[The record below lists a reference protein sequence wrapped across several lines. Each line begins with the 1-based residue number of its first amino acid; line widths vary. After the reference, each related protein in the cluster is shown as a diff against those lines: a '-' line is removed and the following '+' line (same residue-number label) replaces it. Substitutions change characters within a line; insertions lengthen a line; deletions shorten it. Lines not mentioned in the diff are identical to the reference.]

1 MRRALCRLG
10 VGSTLLSLVL
20 ISTGYAQGPPEQV
33 VEGGRGAPVEPA
45 DPVDRETPLEE
56 GKQFLAES
64 MVDEALESLELAEE
78 EDRFDPEVQF
88 YLGEVWT
95 RRSAHSKARE
105 KFKMAL
111 RLDPASFTP
120 AFRLAQMAVVLW
132 EQTREARFRTEAV
145 GYLWRIK
152 DRWNTANTDRYTQ
165 DDVAAEALVSR
176 ADTLMR
182 RLLNI
187 SGEWVSPDGFV
198 WKFSEKDG
206 PIGKPAG
213 KAKFLEGN
221 VVIHQVNAPEL
232 ESTGSLWR
240 STNLELQGWF
250 TMTSRVD
257 DQACNWNYKL
267 ALMQSPEGMKL
278 TGRARLSG
286 KQKKPCNMMSKEPW
300 QIQLHRQ

>member
-1 MRRALCRLG
+1 MLAL
-10 VGSTLLSLVL
+10 SSL

-33 VEGGRGAPVEPA
+33 VPVKPA
-45 DPVDRETPLEE
+45 DPVDRQTPLE
-56 GKQFLAES
+56 KAKRFLAEG
-64 MVDEALESLELAEE
+64 MVDAALESLQLAEE
-78 EDRFDPEVQF
+78 ADRFDPEVQF

-95 RRSAHSKARE
+95 KRAAFSKARE
-105 KFKMAL
+105 KFKIAL
-111 RLDPASFTP
+111 RLDPETFTP

-132 EQTREARFRTEAV
+132 EQTREARFRAEAV

-165 DDVAAEALVSR
+165 DDVAAEALISR
-176 ADTLMR
+176 ADTLMG

-198 WKFSEKDG
+198 WKFSEKDR
-206 PIGKPAG
+206 PIGKPPG
-213 KAKFLEGN
+213 KVKLPKGN

-240 STNLELQGWF
+240 ATILELRGWF

-267 ALMQSPEGMKL
+267 ALKESPEGMKL
-278 TGRARLSG
+278 TGTARLSG